1 MLMTKNSIFLFR
13 LSLVLAL
20 IVITYL
26 TTTSVE
32 YSVAE
37 QVSDKLSHALA
48 FLGLSLLADFSF
60 PASRFSWQKIV
71 PLFSY
76 GVLLECIQY
85 FLPYRNF
92 SLLDMLA
99 DAAGIGIYILLV
111 PLLRYLPVLQK
122 RWSEE

>member
-48 FLGLSLLADFSF
+48 FLGLSLLADFLFLLPGLAGKKS
-60 PASRFSWQKIV
+60 SRFFLTGYCSNVSSIFYLTEIFHYLTCLPMQ
-71 PLFSY
+71 L
-76 GVLLECIQY
+76 VL
-85 FLPYRNF
+85 
-92 SLLDMLA
+92 A
-99 DAAGIGIYILLV
+99 YIFCL
-111 PLLRYLPVLQK
+111 Y
-122 RWSEE
+122 SC